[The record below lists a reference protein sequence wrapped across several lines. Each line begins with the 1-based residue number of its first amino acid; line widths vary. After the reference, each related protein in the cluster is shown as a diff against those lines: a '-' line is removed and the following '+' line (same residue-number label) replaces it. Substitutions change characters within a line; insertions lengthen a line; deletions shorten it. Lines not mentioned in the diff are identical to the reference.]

1 MNKMLILALVA
12 AFAQTLAADDAVVL
26 GKLDP
31 AWKGMEKRVIGLLGQ
46 QGQRKLLDMAYAQVA
61 VDACPGL
68 SLNVKTID
76 ETFGSLLAAQQMK
89 GAAEYRQFE
98 NKVMTEFG
106 TYTGLVLA
114 ESFIDKPVFCATVEA
129 IRTQAGGPGKYWIAK

>member
-1 MNKMLILALVA
+1 MNKTLIAALLAASAPV
-12 AFAQTLAADDAVVL
+12 LAADADVI

-31 AWKGMEKRVIGLLGQ
+31 AWKGMEKRVIALVGQ
-46 QGQRKLLDMAYAQVA
+46 QGQRQLLDMAYAQVA

-68 SLNVKTID
+68 ALNGKTID
-76 ETFGSLLAAQQMK
+76 ETFGSLLAAK
-89 GAAEYRQFE
+89 RKDAAEYRHFE

-114 ESFIDKPVFCATVEA
+114 ESFIDKPAFC
-129 IRTQAGGPGKYWIAK
+129 QAVAGIKSKPVGPGKYWTAK